1 MAATA
6 SSQFCPNC
14 PPDEVCEELRRIVR
28 RLVFQKKS
36 ETGTRGLAERIM
48 DQLNGTRAG
57 WAGHDEAITNLKRQI
72 AKVMKDFSDN
82 NCGDKAP
89 IGNDAKQW
97 INRPNPTID
106 ELKFDAPAAEEPGW
120 FSMDHMAKVTGLTGG
135 ALIAYLIIS
144 EGSRLFP
151 PRNLIPVP

>member
-6 SSQFCPNC
+6 SSKFCPNC
-14 PPDEVCEELRRIVR
+14 PPDDICEELRKVVR
-28 RLVFQKKS
+28 RLVFQKKA
-36 ETGTRGLAERIM
+36 ETGTRGLAERFM

-106 ELKFDAPAAEEPGW
+106 ELKMEAVPEEPSM
-120 FSMDHMAKVTGLTGG
+120 FSMDYISKVTGLTGA
-135 ALIAYLIIS
+135 ALVAYVIIS

-151 PRNLIPVP
+151 PRNLVPIP

>member
-1 MAATA
+1 MAAAA
-6 SSQFCPNC
+6 SSKFCPNC
-14 PPDEVCEELRRIVR
+14 PPEDVCEELRKIVR
-28 RLVFQKKS
+28 RLVFQKKA

-57 WAGHDEAITNLKRQI
+57 WAGHDEAITNLKNQI

-89 IGNDAKQW
+89 IGNDAKAW
-97 INRPNPTID
+97 INHPNPTID
-106 ELKFDAPAAEEPGW
+106 QLKMDAVEEPGLFDMKRW
-120 FSMDHMAKVTGLTGG
+120 EQITGLTGA
-135 ALIAYLIIS
+135 ALITYLVIS

-151 PRNLIPVP
+151 PRNAIPVP